1 MQANLY
7 INNSDERYINKN
19 LTTLLNNVEL
29 YFKDDEDIL
38 NPVLKVTSI
47 NDILGANYLY
57 LNELDRYY
65 YIRSVTYSKQYVL
78 LNCEVDVLMS
88 HKRDLL
94 IQEVILKR
102 QSNKYNLY
110 QDDNEFR
117 VLQYE
122 AIRTQEFPSGFSP
135 TTQAFVLGVVGN
147 TSITENGGNANV

>member
-19 LTTLLNNVEL
+19 LTPLLNNVEL

-147 TSITENGGNANV
+147 TSIAENGGNTNV

>member
-7 INNSDERYINKN
+7 INNSDERYVNKN
-19 LTTLLNNVEL
+19 LTPLLNNVEL

-47 NDILGANYLY
+47 NDILGSNYLY

-147 TSITENGGNANV
+147 TSITENGGNTNV

>member
-147 TSITENGGNANV
+147 TSITETGGNTNV

>member
-94 IQEVILKR
+94 TQEVILKR

-147 TSITENGGNANV
+147 TSITENGGNTNV

>member
-7 INNSDERYINKN
+7 INNSDERYVNKN
-19 LTTLLNNVEL
+19 LTPLLNNVEL

-147 TSITENGGNANV
+147 TSITENGGSTNV

>member
-19 LTTLLNNVEL
+19 LTPLLNNVEL

-65 YIRSVTYSKQYVL
+65 YIRSVTYSKQYIL

-147 TSITENGGNANV
+147 TSITENGGNTNV